1 MKQLALATLLASAAL
16 VGCNTYD
23 TPNHGKAVSLEPSHN
38 FLGIIRTEPGSYSAN
53 NSSTLRLSTN
63 ELYSRRTS
71 SGDRIVLLWGAITI
85 TDY

>member
-1 MKQLALATLLASAAL
+1 MKQLALSTLIAPAGL
-16 VGCNTYD
+16 VGCPTYD

-53 NSSTLRLSTN
+53 NNATVRVSTN

>member
-1 MKQLALATLLASAAL
+1 MKQLALATLIASAGL
-16 VGCNTYD
+16 VGCHTYD

-53 NSSTLRLSTN
+53 NNATVRVSTN

-71 SGDRIVLLWGAITI
+71 SGDRIVLLWGAVTI

>member
-1 MKQLALATLLASAAL
+1 
-16 VGCNTYD
+16 
-23 TPNHGKAVSLEPSHN
+23 
-38 FLGIIRTEPGSYSAN
+38 
-53 NSSTLRLSTN
+53 LSTN